1 MSSEKVT
8 ISTSKRLTIDSVTN
22 WQLPVLLVLF
32 AMSVVVGVKTVVDRH
47 EARAAYVDLHKLEKE
62 RDRLAA
68 QWSRLKLEQ
77 GTALNQVRVEQYARW
92 DLGMSLPKTSEIKM
106 VKESTDR
113 LVIKD
118 TQGLFNLSSEELEAT
133 SKVVLGD

>member
-1 MSSEKVT
+1 MSSEEVT
-8 ISTSKRLTIDSVTN
+8 ISASKRLSIDSVTN

-32 AMSVVVGVKTVVDRH
+32 VMSVVVGVKTVVDRH
-47 EARAAYVDLHKLEKE
+47 DARASYVDLQKLEKE

-92 DLGMSLPKTSEIKM
+92 DLGMALPKTSDIKT
-106 VKESTDR
+106 VRESSDR
-113 LVIKD
+113 LVKSNSAPFDLI
-118 TQGLFNLSSEELEAT
+118 SEELDAT
-133 SKVVLGD
+133 SKVVLSD

>member
-8 ISTSKRLTIDSVTN
+8 INTGKRLTIDSVTN
-22 WQLPVLLVLF
+22 WQLPVLLILF
-32 AMSVVVGVKTVVDRH
+32 VMSVVVGVKTVVDRH
-47 EARAAYVDLHKLEKE
+47 EARASYVDLQKLEKE
-62 RDRLAA
+62 RDRLVA

-106 VKESTDR
+106 VRESTNR
-113 LVIKD
+113 LVANNIQD
-118 TQGLFNLSSEELEAT
+118 SFDFSSEELEVT